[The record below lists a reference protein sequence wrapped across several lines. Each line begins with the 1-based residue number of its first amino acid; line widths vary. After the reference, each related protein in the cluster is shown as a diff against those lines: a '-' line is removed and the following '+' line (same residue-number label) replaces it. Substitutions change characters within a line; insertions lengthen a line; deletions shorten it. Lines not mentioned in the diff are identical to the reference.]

1 MYLIYDVFLITMYLN
16 DKTILPWQTLKSIV
30 LTNNFINMKS
40 NIKTYII
47 F

>member
-16 DKTILPWQTLKSIV
+16 DKTFLPLQTLKLII
-30 LTNNFINMKS
+30 LTNKFINMKS

-47 F
+47 L

>member
-1 MYLIYDVFLITMYLN
+1 MYLMYNVFLITLYLN
-16 DKTILPWQTLKSIV
+16 DKTFLPWQTPKLFV

-47 F
+47 L